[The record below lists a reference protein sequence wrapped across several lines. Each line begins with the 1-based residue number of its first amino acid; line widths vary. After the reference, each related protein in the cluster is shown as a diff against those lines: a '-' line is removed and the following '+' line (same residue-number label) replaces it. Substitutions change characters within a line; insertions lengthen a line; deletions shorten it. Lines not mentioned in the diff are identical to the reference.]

1 MRVRTEAK
9 REAMV
14 DAAAEVFLE
23 AGFEGASMSQIAARA
38 GASKR
43 TLYGYFPSK
52 EELFV
57 AVAHSVAEKFISPI
71 FTTLEEAT
79 ETLPVALQRFCEQM
93 LDFVCSEQ
101 VVQVWQ
107 TIIGVAGRSNAGV
120 LFYESGPQR
129 GMQRLAAFLQHQM
142 DLGRLRQA
150 DPLVAARHLTG
161 LLESQSLMP
170 CVLGLLKAPSQEYL
184 RGVAQQ
190 ALQTFLWGY
199 AAGRPA
205 A

>member
-1 MRVRTEAK
+1 M
-9 REAMV
+9 
-14 DAAAEVFLE
+14 
-23 AGFEGASMSQIAARA
+23 
-38 GASKR
+38 
-43 TLYGYFPSK
+43 
-52 EELFV
+52 
-57 AVAHSVAEKFISPI
+57 
-71 FTTLEEAT
+71 
-79 ETLPVALQRFCEQM
+79 
-93 LDFVCSEQ
+93 
-101 VVQVWQ
+101 WQ